1 MPNPTPD
8 HRLLRG
14 NVEPPMRPVEV
25 SSAGDS
31 VSFLQILTVLR
42 RRYQLILAMTLV
54 GASIGLFLAS
64 QAPATYRAAAMLR
77 LAGERQTLTGDEEEA
92 PALGKTADPLL
103 SIIELLKSRTVA
115 RVVVDTLGLQLQSW
129 TPEFPRSSLAQVH
142 VDPRAAGD
150 SVHLDFHQSSVEA
163 RRADR
168 TVTAPYGQLINLGVV
183 QFAVRARPAVETATL
198 GIIGQEPAID
208 GLLAGLQVTRREL
221 TDVIDVTYFS
231 TEPAAAQRV
240 VNATVQAFQ
249 SLNVQWARERS
260 RRRREFLA
268 EQLAQ
273 TDSMLERAQAELSS
287 FRSRQQ
293 LASSHDKLAAEQSAV
308 LALDSRAAE
317 LDADRQTFN
326 SLQQQLKS
334 GDEAGRADALRAL
347 ATSPAMT
354 DNPAVGNLY
363 HQLLVYQDR
372 LDSMTTGP
380 WKAAPTNPDVIQL
393 KGLAKSTQDKLV
405 DAVNSHV
412 KAIDARI
419 ASLGTLRRRTGA
431 SMELLP
437 AMAEEEARLS
447 RRVDALAGMGDEVR
461 KDFQKARMA
470 EEVEAGDVDVVD
482 LADLPYAP
490 LLSAS
495 AVKLALGLVLGL
507 MLGLIIAYILEA
519 LNTSIRR
526 PEDLEAVLHVPGLA
540 VIPRITSGSSN
551 GRSRLRGLL
560 GSPRKPG
567 PSDAGALMSGGQ
579 TFSIGI
585 EAFRNLRTSLIWSD
599 GGEALKS
606 LVVTSAA
613 PGEGKTLTAANLAVT
628 LAYDGLRVLLV
639 DCDIRRPRVHGLF
652 RMPRSP
658 GLMELLTTSHHPS
671 GDAVAASDAI
681 RDTSIAGL
689 SVLTCGALPSNAA
702 NLLSST
708 RMRVL
713 LQELR
718 EQYDI
723 IVLDTPPVLATADA
737 GIVASLTDGVLLV
750 VRAGTT
756 DRNAAQRACQQLANV
771 GARVVGTVLNDPGG
785 QVAKEGDYYYPYDYA
800 AEEQ

>member
-1 MPNPTPD
+1 MSPLTPSN
-8 HRLLRG
+8 RLLPG
-14 NVEPPMRPVEV
+14 SAEPPMHPIEM
-25 SSAGDS
+25 SAPGDS
-31 VSFLQILTVLR
+31 VSFRQVLNVLR

-54 GASIGLFLAS
+54 GATVGLFLAS
-64 QAPATYRAAAMLR
+64 REPASYHAGAMLR
-77 LAGERQTLTGDEEEA
+77 FAGERTALTGDDEEA
-92 PALGKTADPLL
+92 PGLNKTTDPML
-103 SIIELLKSRTVA
+103 SVIELLKSRTVA

-129 TPEFPRSSLAQVH
+129 TQGLPASQLVHAH

-150 SVHLDFHQSSVEA
+150 TIGLEFKANEVVAH
-163 RRADR
+163 RADR
-168 TVTAPYGQLINLGVV
+168 TVTAPYGQLMNLGVA
-183 QFAVRARPAVETATL
+183 QFAVRSRPSIDQATL
-198 GIIGQEPAID
+198 GIVGQEVAID
-208 GLLAGLQVTRREL
+208 GLLAGLQVSRRTE
-221 TDVIDVTYFS
+221 TDVLDVAYLAPDPVT
-231 TEPAAAQRV
+231 AQSI
-240 VNATVQAFQ
+240 VNTTVQAFQ

-268 EQLAQ
+268 DQLAQ
-273 TDSMLERAQAELSS
+273 TDSLLERAQAELSS

-293 LASSHDKLAAEQSAV
+293 LASSRDKMAAEQTAG
-308 LALDSRAAE
+308 LALETRTAE
-317 LDADRQTFN
+317 LDADRRTFTT
-326 SLQQQLKS
+326 LMQQLKS
-334 GDEAGRADALRAL
+334 GDTTARTEALRAL

-354 DNPAVGNLY
+354 ENATVGNLY
-363 HQLLVYQDR
+363 RQLEIYQDR

-380 WKAAPTNPDVIQL
+380 WRASASNPDVIQL
-393 KGLAKSTQDKLV
+393 KGLAGSTQQKLV
-405 DAVNSHV
+405 DAVSSHV
-412 KAIDARI
+412 KSLDARI
-419 ASLGTLRRRTGA
+419 DALNALRKSSGT

-447 RRVDALAGMGDEVR
+447 RRVDALAGLGDELR

-470 EEVEAGDVDVVD
+470 EAVEAGDVDVVD
-482 LADLPYAP
+482 LADVPYAP
-490 LLSAS
+490 VLTAS
-495 AVKLALGLVLGL
+495 AVKLALGVLLGL
-507 MLGLIIAYILEA
+507 MLGLIFAYLLEA

-540 VIPRITSGSSN
+540 VIPRITGGSA
-551 GRSRLRGLL
+551 GRRSRLRALL
-560 GSPRKPG
+560 GSGKKGREE
-567 PSDAGALMSGGQ
+567 AGSLMSGAQ

-599 GGEALKS
+599 GGESLKS

-652 RMPRSP
+652 RLPRSP
-658 GLMELLTTSHHPS
+658 GLMELLTTSRSPS
-671 GDAVAASDAI
+671 GETLAPVEVI
-681 RDTSIAGL
+681 RNTSITGL

-708 RMRVL
+708 RMRIL
-713 LQELR
+713 LQELQA
-718 EQYDI
+718 QYDI

-756 DRNAAQRACQQLANV
+756 DRNAAQRAHQQLANV
-771 GARVVGTVLNDPGG
+771 GARVIGTVLNDPGG
-785 QVAKEGDYYYPYDYA
+785 EVAKEGDYYYPYDYA